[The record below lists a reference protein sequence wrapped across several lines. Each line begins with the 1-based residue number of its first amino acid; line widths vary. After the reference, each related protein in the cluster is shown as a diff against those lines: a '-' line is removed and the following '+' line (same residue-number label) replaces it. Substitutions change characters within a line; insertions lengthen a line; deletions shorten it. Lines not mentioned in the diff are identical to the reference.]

1 MRLEEKY
8 SIEEQLKKEEGSQQQ
23 RWKWVR
29 RFIISVMLI
38 TLFSQCFHSNTTTNN
53 TIVTNMAQDKK
64 VVLQTGFPPTE
75 HVNGLP
81 ITVGKSA
88 ATAFSPNPEQIQ
100 ALGESWW
107 DRLFPHRHV
116 HLNSVQIPVLANQTL
131 FTCQLSIC
139 ESKKQK
145 FGLGSPIPDLGKCL
159 DTVLIETDP
168 LEEGDTFAVVE
179 WVPKDT
185 LVLKKSKMYWL
196 VVETPAEEF
205 MWVYAQEGAN
215 PHGTAYQTELGWEY
229 KLEGE
234 PIPSAMIIVEEHK

>member
-8 SIEEQLKKEEGSQQQ
+8 NIEEQLLKEEEDSQQ

-29 RFIISVMLI
+29 RFIISILMV
-38 TLFSQCFHSNTTTNN
+38 TLFAQCFPSSPELSATTMTH
-53 TIVTNMAQDKK
+53 DKK

-100 ALGESWW
+100 AKGESWW

-116 HLNSVQIPVLANQTL
+116 HLNSVQIPVLANQTI

-139 ESKKQK
+139 GSKKQK
-145 FGLGSPIPDLGKCL
+145 FGLGSPVPDVNNCME
-159 DTVLIETDP
+159 TVLIETEP

-179 WVPKDT
+179 WVPKET

-196 VVETPAEEF
+196 VVETPAESF
-205 MWVYAQEGAN
+205 SWVYAQAGAN
-215 PHGTAYQTELGWEY
+215 PYGTAYQTELGWEY
-229 KLEGE
+229 MLEGE
-234 PIPSAMIIVEEHK
+234 PIPSAMIMVEEHKKE